1 MPVCSLVSV
10 MRVLVADDHPLF
22 RSALVS
28 LVTRIQPDAVIH
40 EADNFAAVLARL
52 ADGADYDLL
61 LLDLRMPGGDANAT
75 LQHLHRSHPRIPIV
89 IVSASDHSWDVQ
101 HALDAGAVGFISKS
115 VSEARLRESLT
126 RILAGELPE
135 NDAAALVANGEI
147 DSTSPTVLADGHG
160 LTARQR
166 EVLALICAGQSNK
179 EIARQLGV
187 SVGTVKL
194 HVCAVLEALDVDNR
208 TQAVVKARNLS
219 LNHGTDPAGR
229 Q

>member
-1 MPVCSLVSV
+1 

-22 RSALVS
+22 RSALVN
-28 LVTRIQPDAVIH
+28 LVTRIQPAAVIH
-40 EADNFAAVLARL
+40 EADTFAAVLARL
-52 ADGADYDLL
+52 ADGDDYDLL
-61 LLDLRMPGGDANAT
+61 LLDLRMPGGDATAT
-75 LQHLHRSHPRIPIV
+75 LQHLHRSHPRVPIV

-115 VSEARLRESLT
+115 VSEASLRESLT
-126 RILAGELPE
+126 RILAGDLPAY
-135 NDAAALVANGEI
+135 DAAALIASGDI
-147 DSTSPTVLADGHG
+147 DHPSPASLADGHS

-166 EVLALICAGQSNK
+166 EVLALMCAGQSNK
-179 EIARQLGV
+179 EIARRLGV

-208 TQAVVKARNLS
+208 TQAVVKAQALA
-219 LNHGTDPAGR
+219 LHHGNDAAGR